1 MSDLEWCYR
10 VLELK
15 PGASLEEVNQ
25 AYKDLV
31 FIWHPDRIPKDNA
44 RLQQKALEKLQ
55 QLNDAR
61 DHLRTKRAEPQ
72 ATRTR
77 AHSYRPYPR
86 PHEDYRS
93 TTQQAARSS
102 AHSSQAR
109 ASQGHTT
116 QQATRS
122 AAPAQP
128 KSTYQSSGAAYES
141 SPYPRSYPAPEAVRQ
156 PANPAP
162 APEPMPAKK
171 HDPGL
176 TGADLQGAD
185 LKEKDFAGRNLS
197 GANLTGANLSDAF
210 MHRVS
215 LNQSNLSRANLFR
228 ANLLEADLRGAVLRE
243 ANLIGA
249 DLSGADLS
257 GADLTGAKIGSPDR
271 VMVKLTGARLT
282 GTILPD
288 GSVHA

>member
-31 FIWHPDRIPKDNA
+31 FIWHPDRIPKDNV

-61 DHLRTKRAEPQ
+61 DRLRTPRSEAQP
-72 ATRTR
+72 TRTR
-77 AHSYRPYPR
+77 SYGYQPYPR
-86 PHEDYRS
+86 PHEAYTGSQQSTRS
-93 TTQQAARSS
+93 T
-102 AHSSQAR
+102 AR
-109 ASQGHTT
+109 ASQ
-116 QQATRS
+116 QATRPPQQTARS
-122 AAPAQP
+122 TAQTQP
-128 KSTYQSSGAAYES
+128 KSSHQSAAAYES
-141 SPYPRSYPAPEAVRQ
+141 SPYPHSRYYPPTDSARQ
-156 PANPAP
+156 PARPAP
-162 APEPMPAKK
+162 APEPPPRKP
-171 HDPGL
+171 DPGL

-197 GANLTGANLSDAF
+197 GANLSGANLSDAF
-210 MHRVS
+210 LHRVS
-215 LNQSNLSRANLFR
+215 LQEANLSRANLFR
-228 ANLLEADLRGAVLRE
+228 ANLLEADLRKANLRE

-249 DLSGADLS
+249 DLSGADLR
-257 GADLTGAKIGSPDR
+257 GADLSGAKIGSSDR